1 MIPYVT
7 LFYPLSL
14 NVLPRCNL
22 NAYLK
27 VAYVT
32 LACPYLPYTCK
43 HNTLI
48 YKHLHTNTTKTY
60 LQISLCPLYEATS
73 TELQA
78 RIASE
83 LREDGAT
90 LRRVSL
96 SPEGSIQIDA
106 TYA

>member
-1 MIPYVT
+1 MLDFIAVPRETYDEVQIGASDEQHFAD
-7 LFYPLSL
+7 LIRFCKGWHKFAPFVGACLLEAL
-14 NVLPRCNL
+14 ND
-22 NAYLK
+22 
-27 VAYVT
+27 
-32 LACPYLPYTCK
+32 
-43 HNTLI
+43 
-48 YKHLHTNTTKTY
+48 
-60 LQISLCPLYEATS
+60 EATS

-106 TYA
+106 TYGR